1 MKKWYNRSV
10 PHAFDPAKAHPSRPP
25 RRGPA
30 RFAKNTPNKGTG
42 NSNNTSWEPVSD
54 WYNSS
59 VGDSGHYY
67 HQRVV
72 LPETLKI
79 LHLTEESSLLD
90 LGCGQGVLARHLPA
104 TVYYQGLDIAPNLVA
119 YAKEHD
125 VKSNHHFAV
134 ADVCRSSIPVVK
146 QDFTHATIMLAIQNM
161 KNSEMAIKNAVT
173 HLMTG
178 GKLVIVM
185 NHPCF
190 RIPRQSSWGI
200 DDVKKTQYRRIDR
213 YFSDIEIP
221 ITAHPGEK
229 QSAITWSFHHPLSY
243 YTNQLKNAGFLIEEL
258 AEWNSDK
265 VSVGK
270 AAKMENRGRQEFPL
284 FLTIAA
290 IKK

>member
-1 MKKWYNRSV
+1 M
-10 PHAFDPAKAHPSRPP
+10 PHAFNPNVKKSRH
-25 RRGPA
+25 
-30 RFAKNTPNKGTG
+30 T
-42 NSNNTSWEPVSD
+42 SSQTSWQPVSD

-67 HQRVV
+67 HQNVV

-79 LHLTEESSLLD
+79 LNLAEGSSILD
-90 LGCGQGVLARHLPA
+90 LGCGQGVLARHLPP
-104 TVYYQGLDIAPNLVA
+104 TVYYQGVDVAPTLIA

-125 VKSNHHFAV
+125 EKSSHHFTV
-134 ADVCRSSIPVVK
+134 ADVTRASLPLQK
-146 QDFTHATIMLAIQNM
+146 KDFTHATIILAIQNM
-161 KNSEMAIKNAVT
+161 KNSAQAIANAAT
-173 HLMTG
+173 HLARG

-185 NHPCF
+185 NHPAF

-200 DDVKKTQYRRIDR
+200 DEVKKTQYRRLDR
-213 YFSDIEIP
+213 YFSDLEIP

-229 QSAITWSFHHPLSY
+229 QSAITWSFHHPISF
-243 YTNQLKNAGFLIEEL
+243 YTNQLFQNGFVIEQL

-284 FLTIAA
+284 FLTLVA

>member
-1 MKKWYNRSV
+1 MVQYLM
-10 PHAFDPAKAHPSRPP
+10 PHAFDPAKAHSSERSSS
-25 RRGPA
+25 RGP
-30 RFAKNTPNKGTG
+30 KKSNK
-42 NSNNTSWEPVSD
+42 TSWQPVSD

-79 LHLTEESSLLD
+79 LNLTEQSSVLD
-90 LGCGQGVLARHLPA
+90 LGCGQGVLARHLPP
-104 TVYYQGLDIAPNLVA
+104 TVYYQGLDVASSLIA

-125 VKSNHHFAV
+125 VKQNHHFLV
-134 ADVCRSSIPVVK
+134 ADICRSSIPIQK
-146 QDFTHATIMLAIQNM
+146 QDFTHATLILAIQNM
-161 KNSEMAIKNAVT
+161 KQSELVFKNAVT
-173 HLMTG
+173 HLAPG

-200 DDVKKTQYRRIDR
+200 DPVKKTQYRRVDR
-213 YFSDIEIP
+213 YFSDLEIP
-221 ITAHPGEK
+221 ITTHPGEK
-229 QSAITWSFHHPLSY
+229 QSAITWSFHHPMSF
-243 YTNQLKNAGFLIEEL
+243 YTNQLRQVGFLIDEI

-284 FLTIAA
+284 FLTISA